1 MTNVLHTDRSDRG
14 FVLGNN
20 VLAAEV
26 FAKNGFLVFS
36 SVTGEEQTSEVNAD
50 QIDQD
55 KGGNDS
61 CTDRASTSGQPH
73 GTADNVLL
81 LQARSG
87 DQRAGG
93 ASQVTGHGSRAVRA
107 ARLVLALAL
116 RKEDM
121 YITCGPF
128 HNREQTLVLACS
140 TSLNGHTNDSL
151 SGLSSRAQTLHRL
164 VQKRSCH
171 KK

>member
-1 MTNVLHTDRSDRG
+1 MH
-14 FVLGNN
+14 
-20 VLAAEV
+20 
-26 FAKNGFLVFS
+26 
-36 SVTGEEQTSEVNAD
+36 
-50 QIDQD
+50 
-55 KGGNDS
+55 
-61 CTDRASTSGQPH
+61 DRASTSGQPH
-73 GTADNVLL
+73 VTADNVLL

-116 RKEDM
+116 RKEDV

-140 TSLNGHTNDSL
+140 TSLNGHMNDSL

-171 KK
+171 KKCCNSLRSAYVQSDRTTHGRRTSTAWPRGITCCRTRCRA